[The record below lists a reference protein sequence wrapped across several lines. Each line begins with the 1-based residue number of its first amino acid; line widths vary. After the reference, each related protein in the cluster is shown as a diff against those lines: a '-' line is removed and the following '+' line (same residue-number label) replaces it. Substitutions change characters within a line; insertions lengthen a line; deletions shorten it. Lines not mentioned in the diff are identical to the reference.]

1 MKKLLYN
8 IPYNKIVVPAV
19 GVNLAVLLFVLLVQN
34 NLPPVVP
41 LFYGLPT
48 GEEELTQRI
57 FLIIPSLISLL
68 IILTNVIFIKRVK
81 DSFLP
86 KVLLGL
92 IIGTTFLGA
101 ITTIKIILLIGS
113 F

>member
-1 MKKLLYN
+1 MKKVLN
-8 IPYNKIVVPAV
+8 VVPYKEIVLPAIAL
-19 GVNLAVLLFVLLVQN
+19 NLVVLILTILVQN

-48 GEEELTQRI
+48 GEEELSQKI
-57 FLIIPSLISLL
+57 FLTIPSLISLL
-68 IILTNVIFIKRVK
+68 IIFANVVLIKYTK

-92 IIGTTFLGA
+92 IIGSTILGA
-101 ITTIKIILLIGS
+101 ITTIKIIFLVGS